1 MNKPNYTRRDL
12 LKTIGVSAAA
22 AALPMPV
29 DQNTAEQKKLPAG
42 SDNARETSVLVC
54 GGGPAG
60 VAAAIMAA
68 RQKAKVLLVER
79 YGRLGGMAV
88 QARVSPLMGN
98 VKSDFVDEVL
108 KQIGGRKPNLE
119 QLDIQYAAMV
129 QKASG
134 DILLH
139 AWAADVL
146 TEGICV
152 TGVKLL
158 TKGGTIP
165 IKAAVTIDATGDGDI
180 AAMAGAEFEKG
191 RPGDGLMQP
200 ASIMFTIENVDEKR
214 AMLCDSE
221 EQARY
226 VRVPEGIWEN
236 VVATGQASGE
246 LPAAVGVIRV
256 YAADVPGKRVIN
268 ATQVNKVDG
277 TNADDL
283 TRAEI
288 EGRNQANQVLA
299 FLKKH
304 APGYEKAYIS
314 NMPAIVGVRETRRVL
329 GTAYLTKDDLING
342 RKWPDA
348 VVKAARFSMD
358 IHNPAGSGQAEGK
371 TTGIQGRSVKVKPY
385 DIPYGCLVPRK
396 VDGLLMAGR
405 CISGSHEALA
415 SYRVQCI
422 ALATG
427 AAAGAAAAIAAK
439 KNLQPR
445 NVDAAEVQ
453 KILGIK
459 I

>member
-12 LKTIGVSAAA
+12 LKTAWAGAAA
-22 AALPMPV
+22 AALPIPI
-29 DQNTAEQKKLPAG
+29 DQNTAERKRQPAG
-42 SDNARETSVLVC
+42 SDNARKTDVLVC

-68 RQKAKVLLVER
+68 RQNVKVLLIER
-79 YGRLGGMAV
+79 YGRLGGAAV

-98 VKSDFVDEVL
+98 VKSDFVDDVL

-129 QKASG
+129 QKAGG

-158 TKGGTIP
+158 TKGGAIP
-165 IKAAVTIDATGDGDI
+165 VKAAVTVDATGDGDI

-191 RPGDGLMQP
+191 RPGDALMQP
-200 ASIMFTIENVDEKR
+200 ASVMFTIENVDERR
-214 AMLCDSE
+214 ALLCDSE
-221 EQARY
+221 EQARFI
-226 VRVPEGIWEN
+226 RVPEGTWEK
-236 VVATGQASGE
+236 VVTAGQAAGE
-246 LPAAVGVIRV
+246 LPPTVGVIRI
-256 YAADVPGKRVIN
+256 YEADTPGKRVIN
-268 ATQVNKVDG
+268 ATQVNKIDG

-283 TRAEI
+283 TRAEL
-288 EGRNQANQVLA
+288 EGRTQAYQVLA

-304 APGYEKAYIS
+304 APGYENSYVC
-314 NMPAIVGVRETRRVL
+314 NMPAIVGVRETRRIL

-348 VVKAARFSMD
+348 IVKNARFSID
-358 IHNPAGSGQAEGK
+358 IHDPAGSGQVEGK
-371 TTGIQGRSVKVKPY
+371 TAGIQGRSLKVKPY

-396 VDGLLMAGR
+396 IDGLLVAGR
-405 CISGSHEALA
+405 CISGSHEAFA

-427 AAAGAAAAIAAK
+427 AAAGAAAAVAAK

-445 NVDAAEVQ
+445 NVDPAEVQ

-459 I
+459 A

>member
-12 LKTIGVSAAA
+12 LKTIGAGA
-22 AALPMPV
+22 AAL
-29 DQNTAEQKKLPAG
+29 TIPAG
-42 SDNARETSVLVC
+42 EIAAEEKKQLTASENTRKTDVLVC

-68 RQKAKVLLVER
+68 RQNAKVLLIER

-119 QLDIQYAAMV
+119 MLDIQYAAMV
-129 QKASG
+129 QKAGG

-146 TEGICV
+146 MNGNRV
-152 TGVKLL
+152 AGVKLL
-158 TKGGTIP
+158 TKGGSIAV
-165 IKAAVTIDATGDGDI
+165 KASVTIDATGDGDI
-180 AAMAGAEFEKG
+180 AARVGAEFEKG

-200 ASIMFTIENVDEKR
+200 ASIMFTIENVDEKK
-214 AMLCDSE
+214 ALLCDSE
-221 EQARY
+221 EQARNIHLS
-226 VRVPEGIWEN
+226 EGSWEEI
-236 VVATGQASGE
+236 VTKGQKNGE
-246 LPAAVGVIRV
+246 LPPAVGVIRA
-256 YAADVPGKRVIN
+256 YAADTPGKRIIN
-268 ATQVNKVDG
+268 ATQVNGIDG

-283 TRAEI
+283 TRAEL
-288 EGRNQANQVLA
+288 EGRNQANQVIA

-304 APGYEKAYIS
+304 APGYENSYIS
-314 NMPAIVGVRETRRVL
+314 NMPAIVGIRETRRIL

-348 VVKAARFSMD
+348 IVKDAKFSMD
-358 IHNPAGSGQAEGK
+358 IHNPAGSGQAEGQ
-371 TTGIQGRSVKVKPY
+371 TAGSQGRSVKVKPY

-396 VDGLLMAGR
+396 TDGLLVAGR
-405 CISGSHEALA
+405 CISGSCEALA

-422 ALATG
+422 AMATG

-445 NVDAAEVQ
+445 NIDPSEIR

-459 I
+459 V